1 MEIDIWI
8 IVGLGLLTVLTG
20 MIDAVAGG
28 GGLLLM
34 PAMLFT
40 GLPPDM
46 ALGVNK
52 VQSLGG
58 TTTAFRNFAR
68 AGLIDWRKEKWLAL
82 IVFVTASIGTILV
95 QFVSASALKLVVPLL
110 LGAVALYIVFSP
122 RMDDHP
128 HPPLLTRI
136 FYAPVSAVIGLYDG
150 FFGPGAGSFFTAS
163 LVGLR
168 GEGLTRATA
177 LSKLFNMVSNLASVI
192 FFALGGKIIWTLGL
206 VMMCGAITGS
216 WIGSHM
222 AMKHGARLIRP
233 LLVTLS
239 LLLTAKLLYDW
250 YVS

>member
-1 MEIDIWI
+1 MEIDLWI

-34 PAMLFT
+34 PSMLFA
-40 GLPPDM
+40 GIPPDM

-58 TTTAFRNFAR
+58 TSTAFRNYAR
-68 AGLIDWRKEKWLAL
+68 AGLVHWRSEKWLAL
-82 IVFVTASIGTILV
+82 IVFVTAGIGTILV
-95 QFVSASALKLVVPLL
+95 QFVSIAALKLIVPLL
-110 LGAVALYIVFSP
+110 LGAVAIYIVLSP
-122 RMDDHP
+122 RMDDTP
-128 HPPLLTRI
+128 HPPLLSRI
-136 FYAPVSAVIGLYDG
+136 LYAPASAVIGLYDG

-177 LSKLFNMVSNLASVI
+177 LSKLFNMVSNIASVI
-192 FFALGGKIIWTLGL
+192 FFALGGKVIWTLAL
-206 VMMCGAITGS
+206 VMACGAIVGS

-222 AMKHGARLIRP
+222 AMRHGARLIRP

-250 YVS
+250 YAG

>member
-1 MEIDIWI
+1 MEIDIGI
-8 IVGLGLLTVLTG
+8 IVALGLLAVLTG

-34 PAMLFT
+34 PSLLFA
-40 GLPPDM
+40 GIPPDM

-58 TTTAFRNFAR
+58 TTTAFRNFAK
-68 AGLIDWRKEKWLAL
+68 AGLVHWRSEKWLAL
-82 IVFVTASIGTILV
+82 LAFVTAGIGTVLV
-95 QFVSASALKLVVPLL
+95 QLVSASALKLLVPLL
-110 LGAVALYIVFSP
+110 LGAVAIYIVVSP
-122 RMDDHP
+122 RMDDTP
-128 HPPLLTRI
+128 HPPLLSRLL
-136 FYAPVSAVIGLYDG
+136 YAPVATVIGLYDG

-177 LSKLFNMVSNLASVI
+177 VTKLFNMVSNLASVI
-192 FFALGGKIIWTLGL
+192 FFALGGKIIWTLGIA
-206 VMMCGAITGS
+206 MACGAIAGS

-222 AMKHGARLIRP
+222 AMRHGARLIRP

-250 YVS
+250 YVG